1 MTPNVSLPMYD
12 LPEMWADNAR
22 FGEALRGLLRAHD
35 WGLITV
41 EFSEREDGIWLSVE
55 DIGIGMSEAVLTGSL
70 LDFGAP
76 PGWSRDFPASRRK
89 EWFPLDQVWYR
100 LFLCGAVPIRSL
112 WFLPDSRGAVP
123 RPSTSL
129 EDIGYVRGHIRRISV
144 RMGRK
149 IWASRFVHKAGCQNA
164 RHGSSPQLQR
174 RQLCVTE
181 AVNDMVI
188 DHPSRLHKSVANRRS
203 YELKAALSQILAHR
217 IRFFGGAWNVAH
229 DPPGI
234 LDRRVIDEL
243 PNISV
248 EAAEMALHLD
258 KSVGVHD
265 GSFDL

>member
-174 RQLCVTE
+174 RTGTSARPVRSFREPHGLRPGPTYRRE
-181 AVNDMVI
+181 PLGTPF
-188 DHPSRLHKSVANRRS
+188 HPH
-203 YELKAALSQILAHR
+203 QILAR
-217 IRFFGGAWNVAH
+217 AREASPSSFSCSASREQPRPAAS
-229 DPPGI
+229 P
-234 LDRRVIDEL
+234 RRRRGC
-243 PNISV
+243 
-248 EAAEMALHLD
+248 A
-258 KSVGVHD
+258 
-265 GSFDL
+265 